1 MMQMMLDLFPSD
13 RPKPGSL
20 AAFLEWARKSPRWD
34 AECDALA
41 ERVFASM
48 PDPFDRCKAI
58 VSVVGY
64 GGRCKASDVEKWM
77 GIMDASLDYH
87 VVWDREWAFAQGV
100 PLELLPKVAMWDYA
114 AKLPACD
121 AAWME
126 VAA

>member
-1 MMQMMLDLFPSD
+1 MMQQMALDLFPSAASSPLD
-13 RPKPGSL
+13 
-20 AAFLEWARKSPRWD
+20 AFLSWARQSPHWD
-34 AECDALA
+34 AECDGLA

-64 GGRCKASDVEKWM
+64 GDRCAASDVERWM

-87 VVWDREWAFAQGV
+87 VVWDRWWAFAQGV
-100 PLELLPKVAMWDYA
+100 PLELLPRVAMWDYA
-114 AKLPACD
+114 LKQPMC
-121 AAWME
+121 AAAFME